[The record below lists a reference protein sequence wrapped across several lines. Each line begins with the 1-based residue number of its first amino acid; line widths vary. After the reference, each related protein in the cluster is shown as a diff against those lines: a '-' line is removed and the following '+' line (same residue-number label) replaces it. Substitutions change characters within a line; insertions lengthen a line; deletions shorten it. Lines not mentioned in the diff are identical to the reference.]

1 MSTKSEQVV
10 WRRSKIVE
18 IRARGMSQIEIAHEL
33 QVSEASISCDIQYLR
48 SKNRS
53 RTSYCLFFSVS
64 PHNRLI

>member
-18 IRARGMSQIEIAHEL
+18 IRARSMSQIAHEL